1 MAIGFRTIEN
11 FRSKLAYVDAIVTAR
26 CFFEE
31 AMLDRWAKLSAQI
44 SAAASKRN
52 ELVHRQAVLDP
63 RGGVG
68 KRIVLVEGGWY
79 LKPRI
84 DTGQETPNK
93 INIRDLAQRGF
104 QFRDL
109 HFARQL
115 WSRSFRRARAVS
127 RTSRTTTA
135 SADDSF
141 DRRPDAR
148 RSRTPTATISEVTS
162 TLGALMK
169 ASPKKLPPTTDE
181 IEVLRRMLH
190 TPPTPHKAK
199 TSKPPSRKM
208 PAKKSKP

>member
-1 MAIGFRTIEN
+1 MSPTEEQYAFFHELGAAIAQWALVESALQNVLVRCSKGNGGDAASMAIGFRTIEN

-93 INIRDLAQRGF
+93 INI
-104 QFRDL
+104 
-109 HFARQL
+109 
-115 WSRSFRRARAVS
+115 
-127 RTSRTTTA
+127 
-135 SADDSF
+135 
-141 DRRPDAR
+141 
-148 RSRTPTATISEVTS
+148 
-162 TLGALMK
+162 
-169 ASPKKLPPTTDE
+169 
-181 IEVLRRMLH
+181 
-190 TPPTPHKAK
+190 
-199 TSKPPSRKM
+199 
-208 PAKKSKP
+208 